1 VQGRPAP
8 LKVYGPRGV
17 DEVTKAVNAGYRM
30 DRIYRIYR
38 AAHHGEALLSPGLGV
53 LQHKTISEGIILE
66 DGDLKVTAYMAGHP
80 PIEPAVGY
88 RFDYRGRS
96 VVISGDSNVTVE
108 TRKIIEGADLLLH
121 DALSVPVV
129 LTLSAAAGQ
138 AGLSRISK
146 IMADVLDYHAS
157 TTSLVELG
165 VDANVD
171 MVAFYH
177 LVPSPVNALVEEIF
191 KRDLPDNYL
200 LAADGMWF
208 DLPVSGDDIVVT
220 GP

>member
-1 VQGRPAP
+1 
-8 LKVYGPRGV
+8 
-17 DEVTKAVNAGYRM
+17 
-30 DRIYRIYR
+30 
-38 AAHHGEALLSPGLGV
+38 V
-53 LQHKTISEGIILE
+53 LQHETISEGIVLE

-96 VVISGDSNVTVE
+96 VVISGDSNVTAE
-108 TRKIIEGADLLLH
+108 TRKIIQGADLLLH

-129 LTLSAAAGQ
+129 STLSAAAGQ
-138 AGLSRISK
+138 TGLSRISK

-165 VDANVD
+165 AGADVDR
-171 MVAFYH
+171 VAFYH
-177 LVPSPVNALVEEIF
+177 LVPSPVNVLVEEIF
-191 KRDLPDNYL
+191 TRDLPDNYL

-208 DLPVSGDDIVVT
+208 DLPVSGDDIVVI

>member
-1 VQGRPAP
+1 MP

-17 DEVTKAVNAGYRM
+17 DEVTNAVNAGYRM
-30 DRIYRIYR
+30 DRIYR
-38 AAHHGEALLSPGLGV
+38 AGHHGDALLPPGLGV
-53 LQHKTISEGIILE
+53 LQHETISEGIILE

-96 VVISGDSNVTVE
+96 VVISGDSNVIVE

-129 LTLSAAAGQ
+129 STLSAAAGQ

-157 TTSLVELG
+157 TTSLV
-165 VDANVD
+165 
-171 MVAFYH
+171 
-177 LVPSPVNALVEEIF
+177 
-191 KRDLPDNYL
+191 
-200 LAADGMWF
+200 
-208 DLPVSGDDIVVT
+208 
-220 GP
+220 